1 MEFSEALLGRLPC
14 PLLCPGFSFRGFCD
28 RIRGVGQRR
37 VCGETMHEVRI
48 LSKQTNG
55 LRLQSGS
62 LRRNVSAWMLMIPSL
77 ILFAF
82 FVWGPLI
89 DTVKMSFYDTKGIQI
104 TKFVGLK
111 NYKKLLV
118 QPAYQIAWKNTVKYT
133 VCSLFVGLAVPVIIA
148 SLITEVSC
156 GRGFFRIATYY
167 PNVIPSIA
175 AVMIFTFFFGT
186 GDKGVLN
193 ILLAKIGVEP
203 VKFLTNEKWVIFW
216 IVVAMTWKAA
226 GSTALVYM
234 SSISS
239 IPQELYE
246 AATVDGASP
255 IRRFFSITM
264 PTVLHT
270 GSFIPLWLSMGAN
283 AYWVILFK
291 NYFES
296 LPKDFIDAAR
306 LDGCSDFRVFTRI
319 ILPLSRPI
327 LVVVAIFAICAAW
340 SDFLM
345 PYLLLGGT
353 DKETVMVKLF
363 SFQNS
368 IKTNQTDIIR
378 AVLYSVI
385 PPTILFA
392 LFQKQIMGGVMS
404 GGIKE

>member
-1 MEFSEALLGRLPC
+1 M
-14 PLLCPGFSFRGFCD
+14 
-28 RIRGVGQRR
+28 
-37 VCGETMHEVRI
+37 
-48 LSKQTNG
+48 SKQTNG

-118 QPAYQIAWKNTVKYT
+118 QPAYQIAWKNTMKYT

-234 SSISS
+234 SSI
-239 IPQELYE
+239 PQELYE

-270 GSFIPLWLSMGAN
+270 DSFIPLWLSMGAN

-345 PYLLLGGT
+345 PYPLLGGT

-368 IKTNQTDIIR
+368 IKTNQIDIIR

>member
-37 VCGETMHEVRI
+37 VRGETMHEVRT

-226 GSTALVYM
+226 GSTALVVWCLL
-234 SSISS
+234 
-239 IPQELYE
+239 IP
-246 AATVDGASP
+246 
-255 IRRFFSITM
+255 
-264 PTVLHT
+264 PTTSFVALFVNIKKLGRT